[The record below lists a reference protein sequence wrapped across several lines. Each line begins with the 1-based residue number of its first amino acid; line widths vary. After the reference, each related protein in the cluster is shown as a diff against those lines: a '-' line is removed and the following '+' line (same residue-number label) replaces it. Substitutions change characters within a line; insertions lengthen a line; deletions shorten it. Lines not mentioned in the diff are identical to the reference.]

1 MRALLLINIIYPM
14 KKLLYLLMAILP
26 ALSANAQQT
35 NYKLVIGTYT
45 APGKSEGIY
54 VYDFNTTNADFN
66 LLSIEKNVIN
76 PSFLALNG
84 DRKFI
89 YAVNEDGTKS
99 TVSAF
104 SFDAA
109 KGKLGFLN
117 KQDAHGADPCYII
130 TDDKNVIISNYT
142 GGSIAVYGKDQS
154 GALSPAKQIIQH
166 TGSSIDSKRQSS
178 AHVHMARFTPDGKY
192 VVVNDLGE
200 DRIYLYAYHPD
211 ASDSVLVFKNSI
223 TVKPGSGPRH
233 IIFSPNGKYA
243 YLIQEMTGAISV
255 FSYKDA
261 VLSLIQ
267 EETMVA
273 KDFKGENGGADI
285 QLSADGKFLYASN
298 RGTANTITT
307 FAIGKDGKLLNKGNV
322 STTGNG
328 PRAFSIDPSGNWVLV
343 GHQLTNDITIFKR
356 NKATGLLTG
365 TGKKINIGAPV
376 CFLFVPSK

>member
-26 ALSANAQQT
+26 VLSANAQQT

>member
-1 MRALLLINIIYPM
+1 LLLINIIYPM